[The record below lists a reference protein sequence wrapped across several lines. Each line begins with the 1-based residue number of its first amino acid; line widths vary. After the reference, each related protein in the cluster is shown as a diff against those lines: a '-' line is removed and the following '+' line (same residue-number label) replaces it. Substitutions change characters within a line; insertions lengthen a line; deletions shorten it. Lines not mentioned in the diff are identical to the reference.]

1 MEENES
7 HRSKERGMNDS
18 EDISER
24 KCASALHCWMEKERN
39 GMKEG
44 RVVKEK
50 ESPPVAVLESGVTT
64 RRKESKSRNKE

>member
-44 RVVKEK
+44 RVV
-50 ESPPVAVLESGVTT
+50 
-64 RRKESKSRNKE
+64 